1 MKLEEIKEV
10 FLTQVK
16 EMFLMEECE
25 NGKIIEIADNNN
37 ELETLERLDK
47 RLKRSSDL
55 MSFRRI
61 NFQQQFTQQAVDNCD
76 DNLAKLDI
84 HKRVDTIEKYYK
96 NDVLQEV
103 EKLLPKNE
111 DLEQASLKEQY
122 RREISLLIHKILITK
137 IYSDLVINYQLQI
150 TLHPGACLERVV
162 YYCIAKNLDVKFVIQ
177 LLKFIDYQMENSVR
191 AEHQWTF
198 QDLSSKISAKGYA
211 TQYEKDLINQYND
224 YIIKK
229 QLKKELNQST
239 Q

>member
-10 FLTQVK
+10 FLDQVK
-16 EMFLMEECE
+16 EMFLTQECV
-25 NGKIIEIADNNN
+25 NGKTIEMADNNN

-47 RLKRSSDL
+47 RLKRSLDL

-61 NFQQQFTQQAVDNCD
+61 NFQQQFTQQAVDKCD

-122 RREISLLIHKILITK
+122 RREISLIIHKILITK
-137 IYSDLVINYQLQI
+137 VYSDLVINYELQI
-150 TLHPGACLERVV
+150 TLHPGICLERVV

-177 LLKFIDYQMENSVR
+177 LLKFIDYQMENFVR

-198 QDLSSKISAKGYA
+198 QDLSSRISKGEYV
-211 TQYEKDLINQYND
+211 TQYQEDLITQYDN
-224 YIIKK
+224 YIT
-229 QLKKELNQST
+229 KKELNRST